1 MEVGARPL
9 VVVSVVARTEKRPTT
24 AVGLLELV
32 GKFVEH
38 RLDLSLV
45 SLEALRVELRI
56 YNDTLDLDVIAGIF
70 AVT

>member
-24 AVGLLELV
+24 PVRLLELV

-45 SLEALRVELRI
+45 SLEALRVEYRM